1 MCSIVYLGII
11 ICHGSIKVKVEPDV
25 PERLFALMGEYAVL
39 TTVLRSIELSEE
51 NFKLLKLFLS
61 GICREK
67 SIRTCSTM
75 CDVVDILEENLK
87 IHMFNIDTLH
97 AYCKHFT
104 ISTVNTCVEH
114 YKEQLKTFLSN
125 TSVLG
130 FKSSLLT
137 KVPDVSYLESVTLK
151 LKDSVVVNEDT
162 LESLK
167 HLAYYCFGNS
177 SKALILCKISQGC
190 VCVTWLAPTSLV
202 STLKAAVQQHSQKYL
217 SSIGVLEVVIGLRI
231 VPNEGLY
238 FS

>member
-1 MCSIVYLGII
+1 
-11 ICHGSIKVKVEPDV
+11 
-25 PERLFALMGEYAVL
+25 MGEYAVL
-39 TTVLRSIELSEE
+39 LAVLSST
-51 NFKLLKLFLS
+51 KLPKEDFDMLKQFLS
-61 GICREK
+61 RFCCET

-75 CDVVDILEENLK
+75 CDVVDILEEKLK

-97 AYCKHFT
+97 ACCKHFT
-104 ISTVNTCVEH
+104 ITTENSCVER

-137 KVPDVSYLESVTLK
+137 EVADVSNVESVTLK
-151 LKDSVVVNEDT
+151 LKDYVNNDT
-162 LESLK
+162 LNSLK

-177 SKALILCKISQGC
+177 YKALILCKIGPGC

-202 STLKAAVQQHSQKYL
+202 PTLRAIVKQHSQEYL

-231 VPNEGLY
+231 VSNEGLY

>member
-25 PERLFALMGEYAVL
+25 PQQLFTLMGEYAVL
-39 TTVLRSIELSEE
+39 LAVLSSIKLPEE
-51 NFKLLKLFLS
+51 DFDMLKQFLS
-61 GICREK
+61 RFCREK

-75 CDVVDILEENLK
+75 CGIVDILEEKLK

-97 AYCKHFT
+97 ACCKHFT
-104 ISTVNTCVEH
+104 ISTVNSCVER
-114 YKEQLKTFLSN
+114 YKQQLKTFLSN

-137 KVPDVSYLESVTLK
+137 EVDVSNVELVTLK
-151 LKDSVVVNEDT
+151 LDDSVNDDT
-162 LESLK
+162 LESLM

-177 SKALILCKISQGC
+177 YKALILCTIGPGC

-202 STLKAAVQQHSQKYL
+202 PTLKAAVKQHSQKFL

-238 FS
+238 VS